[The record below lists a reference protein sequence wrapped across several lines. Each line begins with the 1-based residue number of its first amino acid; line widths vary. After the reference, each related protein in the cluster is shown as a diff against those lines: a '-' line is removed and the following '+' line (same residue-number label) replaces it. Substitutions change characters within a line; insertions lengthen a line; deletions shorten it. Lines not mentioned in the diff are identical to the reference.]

1 MIDITKYLDYQL
13 KNTTCE
19 FVSFKNNR
27 FGFVG
32 QFEKYR
38 IRGYINHATLLENVI
53 LGKKKT
59 SEVYRY
65 GVYKIKD
72 FDSFEIT
79 DMETGE
85 ILEKFR

>member
-1 MIDITKYLDYQL
+1 MNLDYQL

-19 FVSFKNNR
+19 FVSFKNNQ
-27 FGFVG
+27 FSFVG
-32 QFEKYR
+32 WFENYE

-53 LGKKKT
+53 FGKKKT

-72 FDSFEIT
+72 FDGYIIR
-79 DMETGE
+79 DMETGK
-85 ILEKFR
+85 ILEKVGWDE